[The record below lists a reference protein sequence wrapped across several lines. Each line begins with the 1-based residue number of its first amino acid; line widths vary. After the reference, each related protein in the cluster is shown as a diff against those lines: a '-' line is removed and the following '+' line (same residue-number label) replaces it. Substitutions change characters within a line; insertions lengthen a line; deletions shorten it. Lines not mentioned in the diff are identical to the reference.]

1 LDTAASFVKR
11 LVEVVLEHGMP
22 PDTFLNVNVPNLPED
37 QIRGAQITR
46 LGRRI
51 YRDAVLKRD
60 DPRGRPYYW
69 IGGQDATWV
78 GGDRT
83 DFAAIEAGMIS
94 VTPLHLDLTNH
105 GALPELERWELAVP

>member
-1 LDTAASFVKR
+1 
-11 LVEVVLEHGMP
+11 M
-22 PDTFLNVNVPNLPED
+22 NVNVPNLPKE
-37 QIRGAQITR
+37 QIKGVRTTQ

-69 IGGQDATWV
+69 IGGQDPTWI
-78 GGDRT
+78 GGEDT

-94 VTPLHLDLTNH
+94 VSPLHLDLTNYK
-105 GALPELERWELAVP
+105 ALSDLSKWALDSW